1 MHEHIKDLLKLLG
14 FKGMLR
20 YFEESVDLKKIDK
33 ETWPQIFCS
42 LLEQENAYRQT
53 RSFAYRLSLSRMPQ
67 MRSLDNFDIT
77 GLPIKHDVFEKT
89 KDMQFIDNH
98 QNILIVGGTGSGK
111 THLGLGIAHKAL
123 QEKYRVRFFKFAD
136 LARKLIQAK
145 THNYEDNFMKRLLRF
160 NLLVIDEFGYLP
172 VDPAAGSLLF
182 ELFSNL
188 YESVSVILT
197 THLVFEEWADIFG
210 NKKSTKAIIDRFTH
224 HCLVLET
231 GNKSWRLKG
240 KHTQEK
246 GK

>member
-1 MHEHIKDLLKLLG
+1 MHEKIKDLLKALG

-20 YFEESVDLKKIDK
+20 YFEETLDLKKTD
-33 ETWPQIFCS
+33 ETWPKIFCS
-42 LLEQENAYRQT
+42 LLEQEKAYRQT
-53 RSFAYRLSLSRMPQ
+53 RSFAYRLSLSKMPQ
-67 MRSLDNFDIT
+67 IRSLDNFDIT

-89 KDMQFIDNH
+89 KDMQFIDDH

-111 THLGLGIAHKAL
+111 SHLALGFAHKAL
-123 QEKYRVRFFKFAD
+123 QEKYRVRFFKFSD

-145 THNYEDNFMKRLLRF
+145 THNYEDKFMRRLLRF

-172 VDPAAGSLLF
+172 VDPAASPLLF

-188 YESVSVILT
+188 YENVSVILT
-197 THLVFEEWADIFG
+197 THLVFEEWADIFE

-231 GNKSWRLKG
+231 GNKSWRLQG
-240 KHTQEK
+240 KNTQEK
-246 GK
+246 NK

>member
-1 MHEHIKDLLKLLG
+1 MHEKIKDLLKSLG

-20 YFEESVDLKKIDK
+20 YFEEILDLKKTDE
-33 ETWPQIFCS
+33 ETWLKIFCS
-42 LLEQENAYRQT
+42 LLEQEKAYRQT
-53 RSFAYRLSLSRMPQ
+53 RSFAYRLSLSKMPQ
-67 MRSLDNFDIT
+67 IRSLDNFDIT

-89 KDMQFIDNH
+89 KDMQFIDD
-98 QNILIVGGTGSGK
+98 
-111 THLGLGIAHKAL
+111 LGLAHKAL

-145 THNYEDNFMKRLLRF
+145 THNYEDNFMRRLLRF

-188 YESVSVILT
+188 YENVSVILT

-210 NKKSTKAIIDRFTH
+210 NKKSTKAIIDRFIH

-231 GNKSWRLKG
+231 GNKSWRLQG
-240 KHTQEK
+240 KNTQEK
-246 GK
+246 NKCVKNDPKIGSSKKFNDNR